1 MDAFELSAKLALNS
15 QSFEKGMKN
24 AESGFRS
31 FGSKLAS
38 LGGKAVSAYTAVTSS
53 AIAVL
58 GKKSVDAYA
67 KFEQLAE
74 KNGAVDTLFKK
85 GADRLREYA
94 DIAYRTSGISAN
106 QYMETATSF
115 AASLVNG
122 LRGDTA
128 RAADLADMA
137 MQDMS
142 DNANKMGTD
151 FDSIQHAYQGFAKQN
166 FTMLDNLK
174 LGYGGTKTE
183 MQRLLKDA
191 EKLTGKKYGINNF
204 ADIVEAIHAIQTEM
218 GITGTTAMEAET
230 TISGSLNMVKA
241 SWEDLLVAMTNP
253 KASKGEAIKK
263 FTDSVKVMLKNT
275 LPAFKN
281 FMSGLGDVISEIAPI
296 IGEELPDLIA
306 EFAPKFLE
314 AGKNLMVGLGKGV
327 IKAAQKIKWPTWND
341 VRNGV
346 NKAWKGITQGVEW
359 LGGLV
364 FGKNEKGEVKWPD
377 WNTVKDG
384 ALIAWDKI
392 KAAALSLG
400 TEFGKIVFGTT
411 EQGEVNW
418 PSWDGVV
425 SGAKAVW
432 DTIVASALTIGTGLG
447 KIIFGTTED
456 GGVNW
461 PTWDK
466 ITTGAKVIWET
477 IVTSAKTL
485 GTGLGKIVFGTTETG
500 EVNWPTWDGIV
511 SGAKSV
517 WDTIVAGAL
526 SVGTGLGKIVFG
538 TTENGEVNWPTW
550 DGIVSG
556 AKTVWDTIVS
566 GALSAGTGLGKII
579 FGTTEDGGVNWPS
592 WDKITSTASTVWSS
606 IVTAAASLGTGLGKI
621 VFGTTEDGGVNWPTW
636 DGIVS
641 GAQSV
646 WDTIVSGA
654 ASLGTGLG
662 KIIFGTTEDGGV
674 NWPSWDK
681 ITSGAS
687 AVWETIVAGAK
698 TAGTG
703 LGKIIFGTTEDGGV
717 NWPTWDGIVS
727 GAQAVWDS
735 IVSAALTLGTGLGK
749 IVFGT
754 TESGSVNWPSWDGVL
769 SGAIKIWQEIIDA
782 VKHIPPAFGKIVFG
796 STAKGEVN
804 WPRWSTVSGR
814 AIEIWNEIIREAGA
828 LKGLVM
834 GDAADAKVTFDSILL
849 SWSNLHDTIV
859 GNAINIGTYFF
870 DTGDPTAISIAI
882 KGVADAIVPI
892 AAALGTAA
900 VVTNFG
906 QMIEKLK
913 LLFQLDVGYSKTAI
927 ILAGIAAAFTLVAQH
942 WDDIKPVLDEIGAWF
957 QEKIVKPVQEAID
970 AIKEFFGIK
979 PPSGAFI
986 TEQKGAELL
995 QMYKDWQNS
1004 GNIFGGRD
1012 QNKLNQFYSSLESA
1026 IKEAGYSEAEISRI
1040 MQDVR
1045 NPHSG
1050 KNAEDV
1056 INSLI
1061 GTGEAATG
1069 AAEEV
1074 NILQEALDGVTGD
1087 YPVNIPI
1094 NVTGGGGV
1102 LDHLPNGRR
1111 KMLPK
1116 AKGDW
1121 SVPYDNFPALLH
1133 RNEMVLTAS
1142 QARQYRDG
1150 TANSGLTAAD
1160 VANIARSAVSN
1171 LTMEMNN
1178 ETVGRVFGD
1187 STTRRVNDNIMH
1199 MNRRKRYGYGG

>member
-67 KFEQLAE
+67 NYEQLVGGVE
-74 KNGAVDTLFKK
+74 TLFKK
-85 GADRLREYA
+85 SAKQVQEYA
-94 DIAYRTSGISAN
+94 SVAYKTAGISAN
-106 QYMETATSF
+106 KYMEISTSF
-115 AASLVNG
+115 AASLVKN

-166 FTMLDNLK
+166 YTMLDNLK

-191 EKLTGKKYGINNF
+191 EKLTGKKYDISNF

-218 GITGTTAMEAET
+218 GITGTTAEEAEK

-241 SWEDLLVAMTNP
+241 SWEDLLVAMADP

-275 LPAFKN
+275 MPAFKN

-346 NKAWKGITQGVEW
+346 NKAWKGITQGVEM
-359 LGGLV
+359 LGGIV
-364 FGKNEKGEVKWPD
+364 FGKNVDGSIKWPTWND
-377 WNTVKDG
+377 VGSAIEAGWNTIVSGVEGLAKV
-384 ALIAWDKI
+384 
-392 KAAALSLG
+392 
-400 TEFGKIVFGTT
+400 VFGTNVDGT
-411 EQGEVNW
+411 IKW
-418 PSWDGVV
+418 PTWDDVGQLITSAWNLIKGGVE
-425 SGAKAVW
+425 
-432 DTIVASALTIGTGLG
+432 GLA
-447 KIIFGTTED
+447 KIIFGTNVD
-456 GGVNW
+456 GSIKW
-461 PTWDK
+461 PTWDDVGQL
-466 ITTGAKVIWET
+466 I
-477 IVTSAKTL
+477 TSAWNLIKSGVEGLAKIVFGENVDGSIKWPTWDDIGQLITDAWNTIKTSVGQL
-485 GTGLGKIVFGTTETG
+485 AQIVFGTNVDGSIKWPTWDDVGQLITSAWNTLTEKVSQLGKIVFGTNVDGSIKWPTWDDIGQLVTSAWNTIIDNVLLLGKIVFGTNVDGTIKWPTWDDIGQAITAAWNNIKLNVSTLAGIVFGTNVDGTIQWPTWESIGESITTAWNDIKEKIGSLAKIIFGENVDGSINWPTWDTIGELITAAWETIKTNVAALGKIVFG
-500 EVNWPTWDGIV
+500 ENVDGTINWPTWDGIGDALTEAWNYIIAQV
-511 SGAKSV
+511 GNLAK
-517 WDTIVAGAL
+517 L
-526 SVGTGLGKIVFG
+526 VFG
-538 TTENGEVNWPTW
+538 TNVDGTINWPTW
-550 DGIVSG
+550 SSISTSVTEDWNEIVAQ
-556 AKTVWDTIVS
+556 AKNLKT
-566 GALSAGTGLGKII
+566 II
-579 FGTTEDGGVNWPS
+579 FGD
-592 WDKITSTASTVWSS
+592 TA
-606 IVTAAASLGTGLGKI
+606 TAAS
-621 VFGTTEDGGVNWPTW
+621 
-636 DGIVS
+636 
-641 GAQSV
+641 
-646 WDTIVSGA
+646 
-654 ASLGTGLG
+654 
-662 KIIFGTTEDGGV
+662 
-674 NWPSWDK
+674 
-681 ITSGAS
+681 
-687 AVWETIVAGAK
+687 
-698 TAGTG
+698 
-703 LGKIIFGTTEDGGV
+703 
-717 NWPTWDGIVS
+717 
-727 GAQAVWDS
+727 
-735 IVSAALTLGTGLGK
+735 
-749 IVFGT
+749 
-754 TESGSVNWPSWDGVL
+754 
-769 SGAIKIWQEIIDA
+769 
-782 VKHIPPAFGKIVFG
+782 
-796 STAKGEVN
+796 
-804 WPRWSTVSGR
+804 
-814 AIEIWNEIIREAGA
+814 
-828 LKGLVM
+828 
-834 GDAADAKVTFDSILL
+834 TFDSILL

-870 DTGDPTAISIAI
+870 DTGDPTVVSTAI

-906 QMIEKLK
+906 KMINNLK
-913 LLFQLDVGYSKTAI
+913 ALFQLDVGYSKTAI

-1111 KMLPK
+1111 KMIPK